1 MKREIFNDLIKR
13 YYAGKEIL
21 KGLQTTE
28 DDPIFAYDFRLLT
41 IGIRGI
47 DEDDEN
53 ATRLLDLRCRKN
65 KEKDCEELVIVTGNK
80 GAVRDVTNIEEDLKG
95 AAEVI
100 EIITAGLVENFPDDV
115 LVWSWLGD

>member
-1 MKREIFNDLIKR
+1 MKEEIFNDLIKR

-21 KGLQTTE
+21 KGMQTTV
-28 DDPIFAYDFRLLT
+28 DDPIFAYDYRLLT

-53 ATRLLDLRCRKN
+53 ATRLLDLRCRNN
-65 KEKDCEELVIVTGNK
+65 KEKDCEELVLVTGNK

-95 AAEVI
+95 AAEII
-100 EIITAGLVENFPDDV
+100 EDITTGLVEHFPDDV
-115 LVWSWLGD
+115 LVWNWLGD